1 MVRQAVS
8 LERRKPWIAK
18 SLMSLSKSSSGLGLP
33 MRVDNVMKAY
43 TLLNEWPPSKR
54 NAAHAIAL
62 NACRAALVGEIDTET
77 ARATFIAFARRA
89 SLLAPQVEGVIATQA
104 SGPKGKELHA

>member
-1 MVRQAVS
+1 
-8 LERRKPWIAK
+8 
-18 SLMSLSKSSSGLGLP
+18 